1 MLGENVE
8 ARACVSV
15 CVFVYGMCVWC
26 VRVYVFGSGGYL
38 KSYLQMDK
46 SLYLTLPGDLSLWDV
61 LKK

>member
-1 MLGENVE
+1 M
-8 ARACVSV
+8 CKCV
-15 CVFVYGMCVWC
+15 CVCVYGMCVWC
-26 VRVYVFGSGGYL
+26 VHVCVFGSGGYL